1 MSESDIPSERVLYL
15 RSADDAGL
23 EGHLRS
29 RLAGH
34 AVEART
40 FSTEAW
46 LRTLRG
52 TLPAGLVVET
62 NHLGLAELKMLEAGL
77 ASLDGPR
84 PWLLLLVGDRGLAG
98 CESLAAAP
106 STVTLPLPWTPRGLE
121 IVLARLDGT
130 DASGATS
137 SAAFDDAFLD
147 GLVEGLRDPLT
158 SISGYLQLIQ
168 HQDDEALKPLVG
180 PAIQATAQIA
190 EQLEA
195 LHLVAAERG
204 AHRGPVDLGAVLE
217 DFVARA
223 GEQGQRVDLDLEG
236 EGEGEAALN
245 VEADLRPLKAALRT
259 GLLLLTRFG
268 PGGPLHLKARR
279 RGEELHL
286 TLGSE
291 LSDAKAEAT
300 HQPPAYLEA
309 LYRRLAAAVPAEGWV
324 DKAGDRM
331 PVRVGVR
338 WP

>member
-1 MSESDIPSERVLYL
+1 MSESDIPSARVLYL
-15 RSADDAGL
+15 RSADDVGL
-23 EGHLRS
+23 EAHLRT
-29 RLAGH
+29 RLAGTT
-34 AVEART
+34 VEAQRFT
-40 FSTEAW
+40 TERW

-52 TLPAGLVVET
+52 PLPAGLVVET
-62 NHLGLAELKMLEAGL
+62 NHLGLAELKLLEAGL

-106 STVTLPLPWTPRGLE
+106 ATVTLPLPWTPRGLE
-121 IVLARLDGT
+121 IVLARLDGS
-130 DASGATS
+130 AGSGTTTS
-137 SAAFDDAFLD
+137 AFDDAFLD

-158 SISGYLQLIQ
+158 SISGYLQLIE
-168 HQDDEALKPLVG
+168 HLDDEALKPLVG

-204 AHRGPVDLGAVLE
+204 AHLGPVDLGAVLE
-217 DFVARA
+217 DFAARA
-223 GEQGQRVDLDLEG
+223 GEQGQRVDLDLKG
-236 EGEGEAALN
+236 EVEAETALN

-279 RGEELHL
+279 HGEELHL

-291 LSDAKAEAT
+291 LSDAKAEAA
-300 HQPPAYLEA
+300 HEPPAYLEA

-324 DKAGDRM
+324 DKAGVRM
-331 PVRVGVR
+331 PVRVGLR
-338 WP
+338 WS